1 MKKTKKMNHPFNRIF
16 FTALFF
22 LIISSFYSQLSKES
36 QIINNVSKLIDNA
49 KFDEAHK
56 RIDSLIPFL
65 VKSNNIK
72 TLAYAYNVQGTLYK
86 GESKYK
92 EAINCFNKAIAI
104 NIKIKD
110 NKRLAGNYM
119 NLASTFSDIGEN
131 KSALNYN
138 FKALKL
144 LSDYNDYQEL
154 AVLYN
159 NIGNLYK
166 ESNQMAN
173 SNYYLKKALGAAKV
187 DQDSL
192 TMAMVYHNI
201 GSNMT
206 EMNRNDS
213 SLIYFENS
221 LKYLSNYS
229 EGIGHIFNYK
239 LLGESYI
246 KLNNLKKAENYLLQS
261 LRISKETGI
270 SYELESIYKSLSEVY
285 KKMGVFPKAY
295 EYLSLSSH
303 LKDSINR
310 ENTRAEL
317 MKQEYD
323 NELGNQKKLQEQEQ
337 KSRDAINNAKL
348 DGKNK
353 IIYFSYVAIGIFMIL
368 IFFVIRSNRQKQK
381 ANQIISKQKEIVEQ
395 KNEEI
400 LSSINYAKRIQQALL
415 AHDDLLN
422 VELQKVNKH
431 FSKRSAPVDPSHFV
445 FYQPKDI
452 VSGDF
457 YWATYVAPKSSLNKN
472 NETKGKFYIAICDST
487 GHGVPGA
494 FMSLLN
500 IGFLSEAINEKGIEE
515 PNEVFNFVRERLID
529 NVSKEGQKDGFDGI
543 LVCFDLQTSVISYA
557 AANNAPVV
565 VHNNLITELDYDR
578 MPVGM
583 GERKEDFKLYTV
595 NSEPGDTIYLY
606 TDGYADQF
614 GGPKGK
620 KFKYKSLNELLL
632 SVHSLK
638 TEEQKNILRDTFDKW
653 KGDLEQVDDVCI
665 IGIRL

>member
-1 MKKTKKMNHPFNRIF
+1 MFYNIFTFNGF
-16 FTALFF
+16 A
-22 LIISSFYSQLSKES
+22 QLSKES
-36 QIINNVSKLIDNA
+36 LIINNVSRLIDNA
-49 KFDEAHK
+49 KFEEAHK

-65 VKSNNIK
+65 EKNNNEK
-72 TLAYAYNVQGTLYK
+72 TLAYAFNVQGTLYK

-92 EAINCFNKAIAI
+92 EAINCFSKAIEI
-104 NIKIKD
+104 NRRLKD

-131 KSALNYN
+131 KNALNYN
-138 FKALKL
+138 LKATKL
-144 LSDYNDYQEL
+144 LKDFNDYQEL
-154 AVLYN
+154 AILYN

-166 ESNQMAN
+166 ESGQMAN
-173 SNYYLKKALGAAKV
+173 SNHYLKKALEAAKV
-187 DQDSL
+187 DQDSM

-201 GSNMT
+201 GSNMS
-206 EMNRNDS
+206 EMDRNDS

-239 LLGESYI
+239 LLGASYM
-246 KLNNLKKAENYLLQS
+246 KLNNLKKAEDYLLKS

-270 SYELESIYKSLSEVY
+270 SYELEGIYKDLSDVY

-295 EYLSLSSH
+295 EYLSLSSR

-317 MKQEYD
+317 MKQEFD
-323 NELGNQKKLQEQEQ
+323 NELKYQKTIQEQEQ
-337 KSRDAINNAKL
+337 KNKDAINNAKL
-348 DGKNK
+348 DAKNK
-353 IIYFSYVAIGIFMIL
+353 IIYISYVAIGVFIIL

-395 KNEEI
+395 KNDEI

-415 AHDDLLN
+415 AHDDLLS
-422 VELQKVNKH
+422 VQIEKIHKH
-431 FSKRSAPVDPSHFV
+431 FNKKNVLTDPAHFV
-445 FYQPKDI
+445 YYQPKDI

-457 YWATYVAPKSSLNKN
+457 YWATYVEPKASTLAA
-472 NETKGKFYIAICDST
+472 EGDLGRFYLAICDST

-494 FMSLLN
+494 FMSLLS
-500 IGFLSEAINEKGIEE
+500 IGFLSEAINEKGIKK

-543 LVCFDLQTSVISYA
+543 LVCFDLKTNKITYS
-557 AANNAPVV
+557 AANNAPVLIQ
-565 VHNNLITELDYDR
+565 NNLVNELVYDR

-583 GERKEDFKLYTV
+583 GERKEDFKLYQIDAK
-595 NSEPGDTIYLY
+595 PGDSLFLY

-614 GGPKGK
+614 GGIKGK
-620 KFKYKSLNELLL
+620 KFKYKQLNDLLL
-632 SVHSLK
+632 ANQHLPLND
-638 TEEQKNILRDTFDKW
+638 QKDKLQNTFNNW
-653 KGDLEQVDDVCI
+653 KGNLEQVDDVCI
-665 IGIRL
+665 IGIKL